1 MLAYGYADFPPGTGN
16 SSTALIDLVLL
27 RGGEPRRC
35 VGTIGQHS
43 WESAPDGYDTL
54 FDRVL
59 QLSQDVEDTRDGGGG
74 PLSRP
79 LRMIEIGDTVPD
91 GQVPNAFMVEYF
103 NSPSPDAG
111 VEAFANAV
119 MRGDTDTGASDVD
132 WDAED
137 DLVELAHPTAD
148 VDTAYVTPS
157 GSPYLPRTV
166 GGIVDVTAVRTA
178 IEQGWTVGLAGE
190 PGSGKTTLAQV
201 AAPDLL
207 QLTFHGETTLE
218 EIVGRYNPD
227 PTTPSGF
234 VWVDGPLLHAMREGR
249 PFLADEL
256 PRAPQ
261 EVQAMFLSVC
271 DHRRAYIDTSN
282 PNIGQVDAAAGFAV
296 LITYNPG
303 SGFGIPEAL
312 HDRIAFTITVPTDLS
327 TAENLGVP
335 RGFVAAARNLQA
347 ANRLAA
353 AQGQEEVWIPSL
365 RSLLKARDIAPVLGV
380 GFAARALV
388 SACPDP
394 MLRGRV
400 AQELEAKLGLGSG
413 ELGELVSES

>member
-27 RGGEPRRC
+27 RDGEPRRC
-35 VGTIGQHS
+35 AGTIGQHS
-43 WESAPDGYDTL
+43 WESAPAGSDTL

-59 QLSQDVEDTRDGGGG
+59 QLSQDVEDTRDDGGG

-79 LRMIEIGDTVPD
+79 LRMIEIGDNVPD
-91 GQVPNAFMVEYF
+91 SQVPNAFMVEYF
-103 NSPSPDAG
+103 NTPSPDAG
-111 VEAFANAV
+111 IEAFAHAV
-119 MRGDTDTGASDVD
+119 MSGATGASDVD
-132 WDAED
+132 WDAEG
-137 DLVELAHPTAD
+137 DLVELAEPLPTAD
-148 VDTAYVTPS
+148 LDTAYITPS
-157 GSPYLPRTV
+157 GTPYLPRTV
-166 GGIVDVTAVRTA
+166 GGIVDVTAVRAA

-201 AAPDLL
+201 AAPDLV
-207 QLTFHGETTLE
+207 QLTFHGETTVE

-234 VWVDGPLLHAMREGR
+234 VWADGPLLHAMRAGR

-261 EVQAMFLSVC
+261 EVQAMFLPVC
-271 DHRRAYIDTSN
+271 DHRRTYIDTSN
-282 PNIGQVDAAAGFAV
+282 PNIGQVDAADGFAV

-327 TAENLGVP
+327 TAEDLGVP
-335 RGFVAAARNLQA
+335 RGFVAAARSLQT
-347 ANRLAA
+347 ANRAA
-353 AQGQEEVWIPSL
+353 TALGQEEVWVPSL
-365 RSLLKARDIAPVLGV
+365 RSLLKARDIAPVLGT